1 MTRLLRRQPFIKG
14 KCFYNNPDE
23 KPENFLLHTLPSFAQ
38 ALAYRIYV
46 PKYDKNVWIHN
57 GATVQPNSYEPVITW
72 IGHATF
78 LIQVGGINIITDP
91 VFGEVSRFFKR
102 VLPAGIAVENLPKI
116 DIVLLSHNHPDHTN
130 LPSLYEL
137 KKNNPDL
144 LILTPVGDK
153 LWLNAAGF
161 DKVNEYNWWQVYM
174 HRAEERVAFTFLPAV
189 HWSQR
194 TFFDRNQSLWGSWM
208 ITYDRNSIY
217 FAGDTAYSSHF
228 LEIAQ
233 EFSHISIAL
242 MPIGPC
248 NPDPWM
254 RRTHVDAREAVRG
267 FNELG
272 ATHFVP
278 MHWGT
283 FPFGTDRFDTPI
295 KNLHIYWDKF
305 TLETSPQRLHVIPV
319 GKPLTF

>member
-14 KCFYNNPDE
+14 KCFYNNSDE

-46 PKYDKNVWIHN
+46 PKHDKASWIHQD
-57 GATVQPNSYEPVITW
+57 TLVLPQSYKPTITW

-78 LIQVGGINIITDP
+78 LIQVGGLNIITDP
-91 VFGEVSRFFKR
+91 VLGEISNLFKR
-102 VLPAGIAVENLPKI
+102 LLPPGISVENLPKI
-116 DIVLLSHNHPDHTN
+116 DIVLLSHNHPDHAN
-130 LPSLYEL
+130 VPSLHAL

-144 LILTPVGDK
+144 LILTPLGDK
-153 LWLNAAGF
+153 QWLNSVGF
-161 DKVNEYNWWQVYM
+161 DKVNEYTWWQQYT
-174 HRAEERVAFTFLPAV
+174 HHEEEIVTFTFLPAV

-208 ITYDRNSIY
+208 ITHEKNSIY

-228 LEIAQ
+228 SEISVS
-233 EFSHISIAL
+233 FPSISIAL

-272 ATHFVP
+272 ATHFIP

-305 TLETSPQRLHVIPV
+305 NLETAPQRLHVIPV